1 MNGWPGQMLILGEGG
16 GRIFFLSFASDGNV
30 DLNHESVKSEYEA
43 MDAQA
48 RALTADAFTY
58 TGAAVRRGAVYT
70 NSTYGFTVR
79 FPDGWAGRVE
89 VAEDDGA
96 RPDDDLP
103 ELRPPGRRP
112 DCGRAGKSVR
122 GHPGGI

>member
-1 MNGWPGQMLILGEGG
+1 
-16 GRIFFLSFASDGNV
+16 
-30 DLNHESVKSEYEA
+30 

-96 RPDDDLP
+96 GLMTIYQSSARRATTRP
-103 ELRPPGRRP
+103 
-112 DCGRAGKSVR
+112 RACCKSVR